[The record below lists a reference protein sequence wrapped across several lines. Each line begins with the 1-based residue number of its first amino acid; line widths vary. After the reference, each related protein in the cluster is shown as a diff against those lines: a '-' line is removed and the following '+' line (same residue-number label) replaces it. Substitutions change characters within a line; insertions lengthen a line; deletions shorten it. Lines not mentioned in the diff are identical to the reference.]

1 MYTKDELL
9 DLTAAEVREIAESIG
24 IEYTTKSPTID
35 AILGKQ
41 DAVVNDVTPVESDLF
56 TPVVK
61 PSPPVTP
68 VVKETPTVVA
78 TPPSGYYAKL
88 GIPLGNDGDKI
99 RHRLDG
105 TRIN

>member
-9 DLTAAEVREIAESIG
+9 DLTAGEVREIAEAME
-24 IEYTTKSPTID
+24 IEYTTKVPTID
-35 AILGKQ
+35 TILDKQ
-41 DAVVNDVTPVESDLF
+41 NTITTETPVEAVNLFTPPVVTPVATDTL
-56 TPVVK
+56 TPVV
-61 PSPPVTP
+61 
-68 VVKETPTVVA
+68 
-78 TPPSGYYAKL
+78 TPPKVASGYYAKL